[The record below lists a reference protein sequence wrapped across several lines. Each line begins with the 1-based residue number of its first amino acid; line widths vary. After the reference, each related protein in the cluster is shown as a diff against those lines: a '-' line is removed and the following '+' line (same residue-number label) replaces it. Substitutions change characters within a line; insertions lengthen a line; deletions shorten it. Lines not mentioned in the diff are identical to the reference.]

1 MQRLSVILTDA
12 VLYGAA
18 WFWTRK
24 YKEPMRN
31 VAMLLAVTNAG
42 LLIVDHIHFQ
52 YNGLLLGKQQTYAA
66 HCKMLLSGIHWEGK
80 GSDLQAN
87 MGNGVLI

>member
-1 MQRLSVILTDA
+1 MQRLSVILTDI

-18 WFWTRK
+18 WFGTRK

-31 VAMLLAVTNAG
+31 VAFLLAVANAG

-52 YNGLLLGKQQTYAA
+52 YNGLLLGKR
-66 HCKMLLSGIHWEGK
+66 
-80 GSDLQAN
+80 
-87 MGNGVLI
+87 